1 MDHRCPHCGGDL
13 TARKLSQPIVARM
26 EVDCRHCKR
35 RIRVNVHRAEEA
47 LIIGSFA
54 AVVLLAALGYWLDRQ
69 GFYLGAFAA
78 AMLGAAA
85 LPLAERIWL
94 RTWPRYAAMDADGM
108 RNSADER

>member
-35 RIRVNVHRAEEA
+35 RIRVNVHPVEEA
-47 LIIGSFA
+47 LILGSFA
-54 AVVLLAALGYWLDRQ
+54 AVVVLAGLGYWLDRQ

-78 AMLGAAA
+78 VMLGAAA

-94 RTWPRYAAMDADGM
+94 KAWPRYAAIEAEAT
-108 RNSADER
+108 RN

>member
-1 MDHRCPHCGGDL
+1 MDYRCPHCGRDL
-13 TARKLSQPIVARM
+13 ATRKLSQPIVARM

-35 RIRVNVHRAEEA
+35 RIRVNVHRVEEA

-54 AVVLLAALGYWLDRQ
+54 AVVLLAALGYLLDRQ

-85 LPLAERIWL
+85 LPLAERLWL
-94 RTWPRYAAMDADGM
+94 RTWPRYAAIETGDM